1 MLSLSSPY
9 TSDIFIFFFLIST
22 SVRLC
27 PEHLSFLTPFPSS
40 SPLSQIPEMWMALNE
55 LELFKSAFFL
65 KNVKNIQRSTKNSW
79 PGLLILQI
87 RIFLNQDDFL
97 FFFN

>member
-1 MLSLSSPY
+1 
-9 TSDIFIFFFLIST
+9 
-22 SVRLC
+22 
-27 PEHLSFLTPFPSS
+27 
-40 SPLSQIPEMWMALNE
+40 MALNE